1 MTWHA
6 LHDKQLPASQR
17 HERLRDDYTR
27 EAGSLCP
34 RRNDAHEPGFP
45 QEIKLLG
52 HRLSHLL
59 QDLRMDVE
67 HL

>member
-6 LHDKQLPASQR
+6 LHDEQLPAGQR
-17 HERLRDDYTR
+17 HERLRDDN
-27 EAGSLCP
+27 APDASSLRP

-45 QEIKLLG
+45 QEVKLLG